1 VLPRIPLQLLH
12 FPGLFAGVVVV
23 AALLVAATAA
33 GPLFLASAGDRS
45 AALEFAALDGQ
56 PALTVSTYGP
66 LTDGF
71 RMDATRALAR
81 SMAGLPDLR
90 PLQVSVSGI
99 AASVRA
105 GGATVPVSVVAREAV
120 ARHVET
126 VGTVEGEG
134 LLVPLSM
141 AGRLGVGAG
150 SRLTLEVGGTTVR
163 VPVAGRYRDL
173 DPSRLP
179 ADWRSTPGIADAEPG
194 GILLGTPASVI
205 AALSGVVPVAR
216 FQFVSPLATTDV
228 SLRDAGRLATGVEHV
243 RSRLAVQDRPP
254 GSVLGGTIG
263 AAPFSESP
271 LAGAFSDAAEAR
283 TELVAA
289 TRAISVAAVIIAL
302 AAEAAAGVYAT
313 RRRQVQA
320 SMLSVRGMGPIGQ
333 GLLAAAEA
341 VLPVAI
347 GAAAGWVAV
356 TELVRVLGPSGGLD
370 LVARTEALGLALRAS
385 AIGVVLYGVAAGLA
399 TLADRD
405 APRGKA
411 ARIAARI
418 PWEPVAL
425 VLAAAALY
433 EIRSR
438 PAAPGGPDVLLLAFP
453 WLVVAGLAGLVARG
467 VPRAVAA
474 LRGRVP
480 PRRTATY
487 FAVRR
492 LASAPKMA
500 LVTVTGTAVAV
511 GVLVYAGTLSA
522 TVDRTAESKAVAASG
537 SDLALPIARPASGP
551 VPTVPP
557 PGAATHSSTVV
568 VRLGTGRLSP
578 GGPVDVL
585 GVDPATFERGAEW
598 DPAFSPESPSSLV
611 DDLGHASDARV
622 PVIVTGGAG
631 SSVTGLVVQGHP
643 VAVRIVD
650 RVRAWPG
657 MRDPGRALVVVD
669 FAAIDHANPGLL
681 ELRSSAAEL
690 WERGDPAALRARL
703 EDAGTDSGQAVLIGD
718 VRRRPDLLALTWAIQ
733 LLLALGIAAAIVA
746 VVAAVLSMQARQESR
761 DLAYA
766 LGRRMGL
773 ADRTHRRALSLELGT
788 LLAVAAVLG
797 SALAVG
803 ASLLV
808 RARLQVV
815 PGLPGPTVF
824 TLPWRMLLG
833 IAAGTVVVAV
843 VGGWLIQRRAR
854 RTNAAE
860 VLRVAG

>member
-1 VLPRIPLQLLH
+1 LQLLH

-45 AALEFAALDGQ
+45 ASLELASLNGA
-56 PALTVSTYGP
+56 PALTVSTYGE
-66 LTDGF
+66 LTGAF
-71 RMDATRALAR
+71 RANATRALGRAL
-81 SMAGLPDLR
+81 AGLPDLG
-90 PLQVSVSGI
+90 PLEVTVSGI
-99 AASVRA
+99 AAGVRT
-105 GGATVPVSVVAREAV
+105 GGAALPVTVIARPRV
-120 ARHVET
+120 GRHV
-126 VGTVEGEG
+126 VVDGPVEPDG
-134 LLVPLSM
+134 LLVPDSL
-141 AGRLGVGAG
+141 AGRTGATAG
-150 SRLTLEVGGTTVR
+150 GTLTLEAGGTTLR

-173 DPSRLP
+173 DPTRLP
-179 ADWRSTPGIADAEPG
+179 ADWRSTPGIADTARG
-194 GILLGTPASVI
+194 GILLGTPRTVVG
-205 AALSGVVPVAR
+205 ALSGVVATAR
-216 FQFVSPLATTDV
+216 FQWVAPVATTEV
-228 SLRDAGRLATGVEHV
+228 SLRDAQRLAAGIESV
-243 RSRLAVQDRPP
+243 RSRLGVRDAAP
-254 GSVLGGTIG
+254 GSVLGGTG
-263 AAPFSESP
+263 GVTPFSESP
-271 LAGAFSDAAEAR
+271 VAGVVAEATKAR
-283 TELVAA
+283 AELAA
-289 TRAISVAAVIIAL
+289 STRAISLAAVVIAL
-302 AAEAAAGVYAT
+302 AAAAAAGVYAT
-313 RRRQVQA
+313 RRRRVQA

-341 VLPVAI
+341 ALPVAI
-347 GAAAGWVAV
+347 GGAVGWVAV
-356 TELVRVLGPSGGLD
+356 TELVRAFGPSGGID
-370 LVARTEALGLALRAS
+370 PVARTEALGLAIRVS

-411 ARIAARI
+411 ARIAGRI
-418 PWEPVAL
+418 PWEPVVL

-438 PAAPGGPDVLLLAFP
+438 PAAAGGPDVLLLAFP

-480 PRRTATY
+480 PRRTAVY

-492 LASAPKMA
+492 LASAPKTA

-537 SDLALPIARPASGP
+537 SDLALPIARPVSGP
-551 VPTVPP
+551 VSAVPP
-557 PGAATHSSTVV
+557 PGAATRSSTVV
-568 VRLGTGRLSP
+568 VRLGTGRLSS

-585 GVDPATFERGAEW
+585 AVDPATFERGAEW
-598 DPAFSPESPSSLV
+598 DPSFSSKPLSALLH
-611 DDLGHASDARV
+611 DLTGPTPKRIPA
-622 PVIVTGGAG
+622 IVAGGSAPATAG
-631 SSVTGLVVQGHP
+631 VVVQGHP
-643 VAVRIVD
+643 VAVRVVD
-650 RVRAWPG
+650 RVGAWPG
-657 MRDPGRALVVVD
+657 MRDPDRALVVVARD
-669 FAAIDHANPGLL
+669 AIDRKQPLMFGLH
-681 ELRSSAAEL
+681 STAAEL
-690 WERGDPAALRARL
+690 WERGDPAALRSRL
-703 EDAGTDSGQAVLIGD
+703 EDAGTDTAQAVLIGD

-854 RTNAAE
+854 RTNVAE